1 MAVHADARRHGIGA
15 ALLRELL
22 SWAAQN
28 GAHHFSLEVRASNA
42 TAIALYRRSGL
53 RLEGRR
59 PRYYTHPE
67 EDALLWGIPVT
78 PGGYP
83 ALFHRESG

>member
-1 MAVHADARRHGIGA
+1 MPA
-15 ALLRELL
+15 ATASAPLSCAQLL

-28 GAHHFSLEVRASNA
+28 GARHFSLEVRASNA
-42 TAIALYRRSGL
+42 TAIALYQRFGFRP
-53 RLEGRR
+53 EGRR

-67 EDALLWGIPVT
+67 EDALLLGIPVT
-78 PGGYP
+78 GGRPIP